1 MRVVWLLVWV
11 LAVGVLLVSLLR
23 RVAAPRRRR
32 PAALGD
38 ELVKDPVCQT
48 YVVRSRAVA
57 RQERGEPV
65 YFCSAECARRYLE
78 ATGA

>member
-1 MRVVWLLVWV
+1 MRVIWLLVWI
-11 LAVGVLLVSLLR
+11 LALAALVVSLLR
-23 RVAAPRRRR
+23 RVATPRHR
-32 PAALGD
+32 PAALSD
-38 ELVKDPVCQT
+38 ELVKDPICQT

-65 YFCSAECARRYLE
+65 YFCSAECARRYAE